1 MSKTTNSGPKQ
12 NDPRLVDKLWN
23 LRAELLWGFAVA
35 VLLFAVVDPVLLI
48 GIALAIATLAAAWL
62 GFRELLH
69 RADRDDAQP
78 ASATHVDPAPAT
90 QRDPEKTSP
99 HTPPWH
105 DHHHAA

>member
-1 MSKTTNSGPKQ
+1 
-12 NDPRLVDKLWN
+12 

-48 GIALAIATLAAAWL
+48 GIALVIATLAAAWL
-62 GFRELLH
+62 GCAELLR
-69 RADRDDAQP
+69 RADRDDAEP
-78 ASATHVDPAPAT
+78 ASATQVDPAPAT

-105 DHHHAA
+105 DHHAA

>member
-1 MSKTTNSGPKQ
+1 MPKTTNSGPKQ
-12 NDPRLVDKLWN
+12 TDPRLVDKLWN

-62 GFRELLH
+62 GCAELLR

-90 QRDPEKTSP
+90 QRAPEMTSR

-105 DHHHAA
+105 DHHAA